1 MKKSVYTF
9 IALAMATGLFAQ
21 NKEYVLNGSV
31 VDTNYNGSIIYLH
44 AIDDSFRNLITL
56 DSTIV
61 NDGNFSFKKN
71 VSDSPSFQIISIGR
85 IEAKGLS
92 TKFVAEP
99 GIISIVLDSVSETK
113 GTENNDIHNIFANK
127 KESLYSK
134 MRDLQASAEELY
146 NAGKLSEED
155 ASVMKAEFENYGKQ
169 YTDLNYSYI
178 KDNIANKLGEYY
190 YITSS
195 RGLTLKQLDE
205 IYKLS
210 SEDFR
215 QTEAMK
221 QMQSMIE
228 AQKPKPYDGGRFK
241 DVELSTPDGKKSSIS
256 NYVGKGKIVL
266 IDFWASWCG
275 PCRNDMPRLVALYDK
290 YKDKGFEILGISL
303 DDNLGSWTKA
313 MESMNMTWPNI
324 SDLRGWTSKAAR
336 IYNVNRIPQSF
347 LIDKDG
353 NIVGADLKQD
363 ALIYKIEELLDKNL

>member
-9 IALAMATGLFAQ
+9 ITLLMATGLLAQ

-31 VDTNYNGSIIYLH
+31 VDTNYNGSVIYLH

-61 NDGNFSFKKN
+61 NNGSFSFKRE
-71 VSDSPSFQIISIGR
+71 VSDNPSFQVVSIGK
-85 IEAKGLS
+85 IDSKGLS
-92 TKFVAEP
+92 AKFIAEP
-99 GIISIVLDSVSETK
+99 GTIELVLDSLSQIE
-113 GTENNDIHNIFANK
+113 GTAMNNVHNAFTNS
-127 KESLYSK
+127 KEDLYVK
-134 MRDLQASAEELY
+134 MKDLQTSAEGLY

-155 ASVMKAEFENYGKQ
+155 ASAMKAEFEIYGKQ

-178 KDNIANKLGEYY
+178 KENIGNKLGEYY

-195 RGLTLKQLDE
+195 RGLSLRQLDE
-205 IYKLS
+205 IYNLS

-215 QTEAMK
+215 KTEAMK

-241 DVELSTPDGKKSSIS
+241 DVELSTPDGKKSLIS
-256 NYVGKGKIVL
+256 DHVGKGKVVL

-275 PCRNDMPRLVALYDK
+275 PCRNDMPRLVALYDQ
-290 YKDKGFEILGISL
+290 YKDKDFEILGISL

-324 SDLRGWTSKAAR
+324 SDLKGWTSKAAR
-336 IYNVNRIPQSF
+336 VYGVNRIPQSF
-347 LIDKDG
+347 LLDKEG

-363 ALIYKIEELLDKNL
+363 ALIYKIEELLSDR